1 ARCRSPR
8 RWSCG
13 RTAPRGRST
22 RATARPTTEPPQ
34 HDRVRPGRRPM
45 TLQLHRPDGEGGLE
59 PVPPADADWRTQL
72 QSPRW
77 GTSLEGD
84 RLPRLGNP
92 EMNPTSRFRSV
103 LFWLGLGI

>member
-1 ARCRSPR
+1 MS
-8 RWSCG
+8 
-13 RTAPRGRST
+13 
-22 RATARPTTEPPQ
+22 
-34 HDRVRPGRRPM
+34 
-45 TLQLHRPDGEGGLE
+45 LQLHRPDGEGGLE
-59 PVPPADADWRTQL
+59 PTPVADADWRTQL

-103 LFWLGLGI
+103 LFWLGLGIVTFLILVLGYGTGFWTLPPA

>member
-1 ARCRSPR
+1 
-8 RWSCG
+8 
-13 RTAPRGRST
+13 
-22 RATARPTTEPPQ
+22 
-34 HDRVRPGRRPM
+34 M

-84 RLPRLGNP
+84 RLPGSGTR
-92 EMNPTSRFRSV
+92 R
-103 LFWLGLGI
+103 

>member
-1 ARCRSPR
+1 
-8 RWSCG
+8 
-13 RTAPRGRST
+13 
-22 RATARPTTEPPQ
+22 
-34 HDRVRPGRRPM
+34 M

-59 PVPPADADWRTQL
+59 PTPAADADWRTQL

-103 LFWLGLGI
+103 LFWLGLAIVTFLILVLGYGTGFWTLPPA